1 MVSPLSPQQFAPTQN
16 FGQQLLGA
24 VAQGQ
29 GIQQNQQ
36 ALQAGNQRMAMNNQ
50 NMQAQQQGQQ
60 RQVSEY
66 DYQTAVRRLEVI
78 NRLAKHAR
86 NLPTPQE
93 REQFKQSL
101 SPEMLQSVGIDPAQ
115 LAQTPIDDQG
125 LDSLIAQ
132 TSAAL
137 PQEEMAVRVQSSQV
151 LDNGTTV
158 QVMNDGST
166 RVTDPQGKLLEGDKR
181 AQAIR
186 DAQQFGVDIQSQ
198 RAGGRAGAVL
208 DTRIDKEPVLQ
219 DLTTRAT
226 KEAENVTK
234 TSKEYFDQLQNIEG
248 NIRNYAEGIRL
259 IREEGAN
266 SGVIARRLPS
276 LKAASQKLDNLR
288 NRLGLDVVG
297 STTFGALSQSEL
309 DMALDTGMPNN
320 LQPEDLA
327 KWFEDRMNAQQK
339 LADILDGAIQFLNV
353 PGNSLA
359 DLRAMQKQQRTE
371 APGGSGQGAATPG
384 IGGSSQSSSPSIDDL
399 LRMY

>member
-1 MVSPLSPQQFAPTQN
+1 MVSPLAPQQFGQAPN

-29 GIQQNQQ
+29 GIQANSQ
-36 ALQAGNQRMAMNNQ
+36 ALRAGEQQMALRQQGADQQMSEIEYRDGVRKLTLLRNLASNARKLPPDQRQQYVMSAAPALESFGYSVEQ
-50 NMQAQQQGQQ
+50 IAQQPLG
-60 RQVSEY
+60 
-66 DYQTAVRRLEVI
+66 D
-78 NRLAKHAR
+78 
-86 NLPTPQE
+86 
-93 REQFKQSL
+93 
-101 SPEMLQSVGIDPAQ
+101 
-115 LAQTPIDDQG
+115 
-125 LDSLIAQ
+125 
-132 TSAAL
+132 AAL
-137 PQEEMAVRVQSSQV
+137 DQFISQLNAAIPQDSTTVRVQSSQV

-158 QVMNDGST
+158 QVLTDGST
-166 RVTDPQGKLLEGDKR
+166 RVTDPNGRVVEGDQR

-208 DTRIDKEPVLQ
+208 DTRIDKEPRLQ

-276 LKAASQKLDNLR
+276 LTAASQKLDNLR

-297 STTFGALSQSEL
+297 GTTFGALSEAEL
-309 DMALDTGMPNN
+309 AMALDTAMPNN
-320 LQPEDLA
+320 LQPEQLA
-327 KWFEDRMNAQQK
+327 KWFEDRMTAQQK
-339 LADILDGAIQFLNV
+339 LADILDGAVQFLNV

-359 DLRAMQKQQRTE
+359 DLRAMQKQQRTT
-371 APGGSGQGAATPG
+371 GGSGQGAATPG
-384 IGGSSQSSSPSIDDL
+384 MTERTPASSRYQIEVLP
-399 LRMY
+399 